1 MSKARLLVNCLAL
14 TVLTLGIS
22 SIANAQATRT
32 WVSGVGDDANPCS
45 RTAPCKTFAGAISKT
60 APSGEISV
68 LDPGGF
74 GAVNIT
80 KALTIN
86 GDGTLAA
93 ILNSGVT
100 GIIVN
105 AGANDVVYIRNIS
118 INGAGTGLN
127 GIRYIAGK
135 ALHVENCNIYG
146 QGNNTAGNGNGIIV
160 ALTATAGNVFVKD
173 TNIKTCAVT
182 GISVATTTGFVAGV
196 LDNVRLEG
204 LPTGAVIGNNAFV
217 SIRNSLINLCTST
230 GVSITGS
237 GTPQTVQAIT
247 RDDILAAHDAW
258 IRPDNVKIFVVGDTN
273 LAEIV
278 PLLEA
283 RFGHWQAPAT
293 PRGTKAFSAAIPEA
307 RPRIILID
315 RPQSPQSLILAGEV
329 TSVTGT
335 DDLVAMGEANDV
347 LGGSFLSRLNMEL
360 RENKHWAYG
369 AFGVLNRVEHQ
380 VPYLVFAPVQA
391 DRTGDSIAAARAQLQ
406 QFLGPNGVTA
416 AELERTINGSIRE
429 LPGSFETSQAVLGAL
444 QQNDLYR
451 RPDDYYGTLA
461 SRLRRLTVAD
471 LDAAARRTLDPS
483 KFVWVVVGDASR
495 VRSQLEPL
503 GLPVEVVPAAH

>member
-74 GAVNIT
+74 GTVNIT

-237 GTPQTVQAIT
+237 GTPTGSF
-247 RDDILAAHDAW
+247 
-258 IRPDNVKIFVVGDTN
+258 DNVMINNNPTAINVGASGIIN
-273 LAEIV
+273 LSSSVLENNTTAIV
-278 PLLEA
+278 SVAPQANLRSSGNNRLL
-283 RFGHWQAPAT
+283 GNV
-293 PRGTKAFSAAIPEA
+293 S
-307 RPRIILID
+307 D
-315 RPQSPQSLILAGEV
+315 
-329 TSVTGT
+329 
-335 DDLVAMGEANDV
+335 
-347 LGGSFLSRLNMEL
+347 
-360 RENKHWAYG
+360 G
-369 AFGVLNRVEHQ
+369 A
-380 VPYLVFAPVQA
+380 
-391 DRTGDSIAAARAQLQ
+391 
-406 QFLGPNGVTA
+406 
-416 AELERTINGSIRE
+416 
-429 LPGSFETSQAVLGAL
+429 AL
-444 QQNDLYR
+444 QVILQ
-451 RPDDYYGTLA
+451 
-461 SRLRRLTVAD
+461 
-471 LDAAARRTLDPS
+471 
-483 KFVWVVVGDASR
+483 K
-495 VRSQLEPL
+495 
-503 GLPVEVVPAAH
+503 